1 MYRSMANFGIACTSE
16 TPQPASRA
24 STFASVSEPPTP
36 TTPHPATIPTPNVPL
51 EESKIRMTGRIP
63 AFDPQTNMI
72 RQRISTHGH
81 IRPMEPPH
89 EIPALTIP
97 AGEIGTIHPGPTK
110 RWLAA
115 KTKWDSKYA
124 RQKRRV
130 QLRRE
135 EEYVRA
141 QRGGFLGGDLM
152 GERPPP
158 SALAGRPSW
167 GKW

>member
-1 MYRSMANFGIACTSE
+1 
-16 TPQPASRA
+16 
-24 STFASVSEPPTP
+24 
-36 TTPHPATIPTPNVPL
+36 
-51 EESKIRMTGRIP
+51 
-63 AFDPQTNMI
+63 
-72 RQRISTHGH
+72 
-81 IRPMEPPH
+81 MEPPH

-97 AGEIGTIHPGPTK
+97 PAEIGTIHPGPTK

-115 KTKWDSKYA
+115 KTKWDCKYA

-130 QLRRE
+130 QLRRR

-158 SALAGRPSW
+158 SALAVRPSVGKAVEKGERGVGRKKNVVGWMW
-167 GKW
+167 GRLAGKEDKEKEEVKTERGGV